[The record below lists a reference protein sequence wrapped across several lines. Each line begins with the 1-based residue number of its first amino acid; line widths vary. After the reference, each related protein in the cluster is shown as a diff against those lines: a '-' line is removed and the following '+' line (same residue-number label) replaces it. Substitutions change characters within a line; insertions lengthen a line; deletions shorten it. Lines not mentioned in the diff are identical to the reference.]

1 MNEVPVFFATN
12 EGHTRRIA
20 ERVSAI
26 LRERGFSSWAVDV
39 GSKEASA
46 VDWRQV
52 KGAVLGASLHLGKY
66 QKRALAFA
74 RRHRESL
81 NWMPSAFFGVSL
93 SAASKN
99 PAERA
104 EAARIARGFP
114 GATGWSPTRIES
126 FAGALAYRRYGF
138 LVRYIMKRIARKEG
152 GPTDTTCD
160 HDLTD
165 WSEVTRFANEMAD
178 ELLKRQ
184 RNRVPAIA

>member
-1 MNEVPVFFATN
+1 MNQVPVFYATN

-39 GSKEASA
+39 GSKEDSA
-46 VDWRQV
+46 VDWRHV
-52 KGAVLGASLHLGKY
+52 KGAVLGASLHLGTY
-66 QKRALAFA
+66 QKRALDFA
-74 RRHRESL
+74 RRHRDSL
-81 NWMPSAFFGVSL
+81 NCMPSAFFGVSL

-99 PAERA
+99 PEERA

-114 GATGWSPTRIES
+114 GAMGWSPTRIES

-165 WSEVTRFANEMAD
+165 WSEVTRFAHGMAD

-184 RNRVPAIA
+184 RNRVPAA

>member
-1 MNEVPVFFATN
+1 MNQVPVFYATN

-26 LRERGFSSWAVDV
+26 LRERGFSSSPVDV
-39 GSKEASA
+39 GSSEASA
-46 VDWRQV
+46 VDWGQL

-66 QKRALAFA
+66 QRQAVAFA

-99 PAERA
+99 PQERA
-104 EAARIARGFP
+104 EAARIARSFA
-114 GATGWSPTRIES
+114 GATGWCPTRIES
-126 FAGALAYRRYGF
+126 FAGALAYRQYSF
-138 LVRYIMKRIARKEG
+138 LVRFFMKRIARKEG
-152 GPTDTTCD
+152 GPTDVSRD

-165 WSEVTRFANEMAD
+165 WSEVSRFAHEMAD
-178 ELLKRQ
+178 QLLKRQ
-184 RNRVPAIA
+184 RASIPAIA